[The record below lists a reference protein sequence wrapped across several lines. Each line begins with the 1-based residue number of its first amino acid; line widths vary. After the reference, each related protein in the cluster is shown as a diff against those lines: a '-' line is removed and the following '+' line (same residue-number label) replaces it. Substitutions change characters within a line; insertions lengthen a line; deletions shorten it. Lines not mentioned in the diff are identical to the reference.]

1 MGCCAVGV
9 LSRYLTIFICCRM
22 LGTEEHEGIQ
32 LYSTYPIPTN
42 YDSYMSMSYMYYYV
56 KIGNCNFSMFHMVT
70 KNAML

>member
-22 LGTEEHEGIQ
+22 LETEEHEGIQ

-42 YDSYMSMSYMYYYV
+42 YDSYMYHYV
-56 KIGNCNFSMFHMVT
+56 KIGNCNFFLFHMVT
-70 KNAML
+70 KSAML